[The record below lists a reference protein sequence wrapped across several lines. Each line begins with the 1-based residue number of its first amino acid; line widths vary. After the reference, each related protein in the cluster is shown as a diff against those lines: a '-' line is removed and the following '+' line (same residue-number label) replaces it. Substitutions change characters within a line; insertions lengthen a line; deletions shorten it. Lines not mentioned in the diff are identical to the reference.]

1 MSRINIDNYEA
12 FLLDLA
18 EGTLLPADEQEL
30 MRFLAQHPELDIDLD
45 GIAYATLED
54 DGISFNNKESLKHDA
69 TALRFEELAVKKLE
83 EGLNSIEE
91 KELAAIVATSPVFK
105 KELYA
110 YSHTVLIEDKSIVF
124 EGKGSLKQGA
134 VIRPLVYYSSAAAA
148 AVALL
153 IGIFVFNQDQQATQP
168 KGLAETVAKQ
178 VVPST
183 NNTTTIG
190 PSINSDN
197 TPLVAA
203 ATKPKKAKTIVVK
216 NTEPTIVEPTQN
228 NTMVTIWEN
237 PVAAGIPTLNSS
249 QSTMGD
255 MVAMG
260 VEIGP
265 EPTLIDPEKPT
276 LLGSLI
282 AGLRKNVTNGIN
294 DDEIVARMDT
304 IAKRGPNI
312 TDLAFLGQ
320 KGFEKLTGYRPNFKR
335 VQKDDEN
342 VSALS
347 IGRYTII
354 TSHKEKQ

>member
-18 EGTLLPADEQEL
+18 EGTLLPADEHEL
-30 MRFLAQHPELDIDLD
+30 MQFLAQHPELDIDLD

-69 TALRFEELAVKKLE
+69 TALRFEELAVKQLE
-83 EGLNSIEE
+83 EGLNSAEE
-91 KELAAIVATSPVFK
+91 KELAAIVATSPAFA
-105 KELYA
+105 KELAA
-110 YSHTVLIEDKSIVF
+110 YKQTVLTADKSIVF
-124 EGKGSLKQGA
+124 GNKSSLKQGA
-134 VIRPLVYYSSAAAA
+134 IIRPLVYYSSAAAA

-153 IGIFVFNQDQQATQP
+153 AGIFVFNQEQQGTKP
-168 KGLAETVAKQ
+168 VSLAETITKPAVPQ
-178 VVPST
+178 NNNTTVVVPST
-183 NNTTTIG
+183 NSNN
-190 PSINSDN
+190 NSV
-197 TPLVAA
+197 VAA
-203 ATKPKKAKTIVVK
+203 VNKPKKAKTIVVK
-216 NTEPTIVEPTQN
+216 NIEPAIVEPTQN
-228 NTMVTIWEN
+228 NTVATIWEN
-237 PVAAGIPTLNSS
+237 PVAAGIPTLSSS

-255 MVAMG
+255 MVAIG
-260 VEIGP
+260 VKIGP
-265 EPTLIDPEKPT
+265 EPNLIDPEKPT

-304 IAKRGPNI
+304 IAKRGPNL

-320 KGFEKLTGYRPNFKR
+320 KGLEKLTGYRPNFKR

-354 TSHKEKQ
+354 ASHKEKQ